1 MNIRTLALLS
11 AMASLGL
18 PAVAHAD
25 SKYSNESEA
34 AAKAAEAAKEA
45 DAREQNDEERAK
57 AREESKR
64 AAEEKAAKAEK
75 VKALREQKEKEKNR
89 SPEEAKRAAEEKA
102 AKLAEWKKEVR
113 NNPELAKKLAE
124 EHKEKLAKLAELEKE
139 NGGKK
144 PGARLPFD
152 VRFESEKPGLQNTT
166 ATFKVGGVETF
177 DKRDTG
183 EGQDFKTDFGTDGTI
198 VGVYRNVTLLSQD
211 QYGGANGEGNYAV
224 TFADKGYSLD
234 LSSKFE
240 GGVNYFGYW
249 LSALDSGNTV
259 TFYSKG
265 EKLFTFNPDDVINAL
280 KQTKEPELYYGNPN
294 EKFRGENKGE
304 PYVFVNF
311 FNDKG
316 SFDRVEFAEN
326 PMVGGYESD
335 NHTVGYFL
343 TKGTGTQ
350 VNLGGA
356 GAVPEPASW
365 AMLIAGFGL
374 VGASARRRRLV
385 AA

>member
-25 SKYSNESEA
+25 SNYSNESEA

-45 DAREQNDEERAK
+45 DAREQSDEERAK
-57 AREESKR
+57 AQEES
-64 AAEEKAAKAEK
+64 
-75 VKALREQKEKEKNR
+75 
-89 SPEEAKRAAEEKA
+89 KRAAEEKA

-124 EHKEKLAKLAELEKE
+124 EHKEKLAKLAELEKQ

-144 PGARLPFD
+144 PGATLPFD
-152 VRFESEKPGLQNTT
+152 VRFESEKPGMQNTT

-177 DKRDTG
+177 EKQETG
-183 EGQDFKTDFGTDGTI
+183 EGRDFKTDFGTDGTI

-211 QYGGANGEGNYAV
+211 RYGGANGEGNYAV
-224 TFADKGYSLD
+224 TFDSKGYSLD
-234 LSSKFE
+234 LSTNFE

-280 KQTKEPELYYGNPN
+280 KQAKEPELYYGNPN

-356 GAVPEPASW
+356 GGVPEPASW

-374 VGASARRRRLV
+374 VGTMMRRRAR
-385 AA
+385 